1 MKGARPDLLTIIVP
15 RHPDRGPFIARL
27 LTNSNLKVALRSEGK
42 LPDAST
48 DIYIADTIGELGLF
62 YNLVPVAFVGG
73 SLVPHG
79 GQNPMEAIKLG
90 AAVVTGPHWRNFAD
104 AYEELLASGGCAQ
117 VSDANDLATA
127 VLLLLEDAQARARM
141 MARAEGAI
149 AAHGRSAAAHHRRD
163 RALPAATGDAAPC
176 LLGRHSGGTAGEA
189 CSPRRCRRSARSM
202 GAWRSGT
209 IAGVAPYRSRL
220 PVICIGNFTAGGG
233 GKTPTAIAVA
243 KVLKDAGERPCF
255 LTRGYGGK
263 TQGPVLVAK
272 GQSAAEVGDETLLLA
287 AHAPTVVAADRAAG
301 ARLIEGTDATV
312 IVMDDGFQNP
322 QLAKDFS
329 LIVVDAATGLG
340 NGLVMPAG
348 PLRAPLDKQM
358 PRADA
363 LLLIGDGGKTAPL
376 AKSFEAANKPVLKA
390 RMAPRGD
397 ARWLGVLPVIGF
409 AGIANPKKFYATL
422 SQSGARLTGT
432 RSFPDHHPYTERQ
445 AERLLRWAREWNAML
460 VTTEKDWVRLP
471 DDDGTELSELKFR
484 SRPLLIDIEFADGN
498 RLKRLLV
505 ETIEKRRAG

>member
-1 MKGARPDLLTIIVP
+1 VLA
-15 RHPDRGPFIARL
+15 
-27 LTNSNLKVALRSEGK
+27 SALS
-42 LPDAST
+42 P
-48 DIYIADTIGELGLF
+48 
-62 YNLVPVAFVGG
+62 
-73 SLVPHG
+73 
-79 GQNPMEAIKLG
+79 LG
-90 AAVVTGPHWRNFAD
+90 AIYG
-104 AYEELLASGGCAQ
+104 S
-117 VSDANDLATA
+117 
-127 VLLLLEDAQARARM
+127 
-141 MARAEGAI
+141 MAERK
-149 AAHGRSAAAHHRRD
+149 
-163 RALPAATGDAAPC
+163 
-176 LLGRHSGGTAGEA
+176 
-189 CSPRRCRRSARSM
+189 M
-202 GAWRSGT
+202 
-209 IAGVAPYRSRL
+209 AGVAPYRSRL

-243 KVLKDAGERPCF
+243 KVLKEAGERPCF

-263 TQGPVLVAK
+263 TQGPVLVAM

-287 AHAPTVVAADRAAG
+287 AHAPTVVSTDRAAG
-301 ARLIEGTDATV
+301 AKLIEGTDATV

-397 ARWLGVLPVIGF
+397 ARWLGILPVIGF

-422 SQSGARLTGT
+422 SQNGARLTGT
-432 RSFPDHHPYTERQ
+432 RSFPDHHPYSERQ
-445 AERLLRWAREWNAML
+445 AMRLLRWALEWNPML
-460 VTTEKDWVRLP
+460 VNT
-471 DDDGTELSELKFR
+471 
-484 SRPLLIDIEFADGN
+484 
-498 RLKRLLV
+498 
-505 ETIEKRRAG
+505 

>member
-1 MKGARPDLLTIIVP
+1 MLA
-15 RHPDRGPFIARL
+15 
-27 LTNSNLKVALRSEGK
+27 SALS
-42 LPDAST
+42 P
-48 DIYIADTIGELGLF
+48 
-62 YNLVPVAFVGG
+62 
-73 SLVPHG
+73 
-79 GQNPMEAIKLG
+79 LG
-90 AAVVTGPHWRNFAD
+90 AIYG
-104 AYEELLASGGCAQ
+104 
-117 VSDANDLATA
+117 
-127 VLLLLEDAQARARM
+127 RM
-141 MARAEGAI
+141 AE
-149 AAHGRSAAAHHRRD
+149 RKMS
-163 RALPAATGDAAPC
+163 
-176 LLGRHSGGTAGEA
+176 
-189 CSPRRCRRSARSM
+189 
-202 GAWRSGT
+202 
-209 IAGVAPYRSRL
+209 GVAPYRSRL

-243 KVLKDAGERPCF
+243 KVLKEAGERPCF

-263 TQGPVLVAK
+263 TQGPVLAAK

-287 AHAPTVVAADRAAG
+287 VHAPTVVAADRAAG
-301 ARLIEGTDATV
+301 AKLIEGTDATV

-348 PLRAPLDKQM
+348 PLRAPLDKQT

-363 LLLIGDGGKTAPL
+363 LLLIGEGGKTAPL

-390 RMAPRGD
+390 RMTPRGD
-397 ARWLGVLPVIGF
+397 ARWLGILPVIGF
-409 AGIANPKKFYATL
+409 AGIANPRKFYATL
-422 SQSGARLTGT
+422 SQNGARLTGT

-505 ETIEKRRAG
+505 ETIEKKRLG

>member
-1 MKGARPDLLTIIVP
+1 MV
-15 RHPDRGPFIARL
+15 
-27 LTNSNLKVALRSEGK
+27 
-42 LPDAST
+42 
-48 DIYIADTIGELGLF
+48 
-62 YNLVPVAFVGG
+62 
-73 SLVPHG
+73 
-79 GQNPMEAIKLG
+79 
-90 AAVVTGPHWRNFAD
+90 
-104 AYEELLASGGCAQ
+104 
-117 VSDANDLATA
+117 
-127 VLLLLEDAQARARM
+127 
-141 MARAEGAI
+141 
-149 AAHGRSAAAHHRRD
+149 
-163 RALPAATGDAAPC
+163 
-176 LLGRHSGGTAGEA
+176 
-189 CSPRRCRRSARSM
+189 
-202 GAWRSGT
+202 
-209 IAGVAPYRSRL
+209 GVAPYRSRL

-243 KVLKDAGERPCF
+243 KVLKEAGERPSF

-263 TQGPVLVAK
+263 TQGPVLAAK

-287 AHAPTVVAADRAAG
+287 AHAPTVVSADRAAG
-301 ARLIEGTDATV
+301 AKLIEGTNATV

-363 LLLIGDGGKTAPL
+363 LLLIGEGGKTAPL
-376 AKSFEAANKPVLKA
+376 AKSFEAANKPVFKA

-397 ARWLGVLPVIGF
+397 ARWLGILPVIGF

>member
-1 MKGARPDLLTIIVP
+1 M
-15 RHPDRGPFIARL
+15 
-27 LTNSNLKVALRSEGK
+27 S
-42 LPDAST
+42 
-48 DIYIADTIGELGLF
+48 
-62 YNLVPVAFVGG
+62 
-73 SLVPHG
+73 
-79 GQNPMEAIKLG
+79 
-90 AAVVTGPHWRNFAD
+90 
-104 AYEELLASGGCAQ
+104 
-117 VSDANDLATA
+117 
-127 VLLLLEDAQARARM
+127 
-141 MARAEGAI
+141 
-149 AAHGRSAAAHHRRD
+149 
-163 RALPAATGDAAPC
+163 
-176 LLGRHSGGTAGEA
+176 
-189 CSPRRCRRSARSM
+189 
-202 GAWRSGT
+202 
-209 IAGVAPYRSRL
+209 GVAPYRSRL

-243 KVLKDAGERPCF
+243 KVLKEAGERPSF

-263 TQGPVLVAK
+263 TQGPVLAAK

-287 AHAPTVVAADRAAG
+287 AHAPTVVSADRAAG
-301 ARLIEGTDATV
+301 AKLIEGTNATV

-348 PLRAPLDKQM
+348 PLRAPLDTQM

-397 ARWLGVLPVIGF
+397 ARWLGILPVIGF

-422 SQSGARLTGT
+422 SQNGARLTGT

-484 SRPLLIDIEFADGN
+484 SRPLLIDIEFAEGN

-505 ETIEKRRAG
+505 ETIEKRRLG